1 MRDRLHEH
9 DRRIYRK
16 VSRQR
21 KRETAALIAL
31 GRAADNA
38 RIWLAI
44 AAALAA
50 VDGRFARRAALRGL
64 LALGMAS
71 AIANGPVKQVAGRR
85 RPPVGG
91 LARWTPGP
99 KAPSTSSFPAGPS
112 ASAFAFATGAA
123 LELPVAGA
131 PLAGIAGLVSYSRL
145 HTGMHYPL
153 DILMGA
159 AIGVGAGLGTR
170 RFWPVAPHDGA
181 ETSAAFDAANVGPCP
196 DGDGLIVVVNHAAG
210 TGTTTADDLAAELPA
225 AEVIEVEDGA
235 GIGAALEDAAS
246 RGKVVG
252 VAGGDGSVNTAA
264 GLAAAVGKPLLVVP
278 GGTLN
283 HFAAAL
289 GIGSVREAT
298 DAVREGRAVS
308 VDRGLI
314 AGQTF
319 VNTASIGSY
328 CDVVDAR
335 EKLEGRIGKW
345 PAVAIAL
352 WRVLHRSQPVRM
364 EIDGEPRC
372 IWMVFVGN
380 CRYHPAGFTPSWRE
394 RLDDGILDIRIVDGA
409 RPWSR
414 AHLLFSVLTGR
425 LARCRAYEQRFVKEL
440 SVSCLEGPLR
450 LARDGETFDGPE
462 SFTITKADSPLV
474 VFAPGG
480 SEHRT

>member
-1 MRDRLHEH
+1 M
-9 DRRIYRK
+9 
-16 VSRQR
+16 
-21 KRETAALIAL
+21 AL
-31 GRAADNA
+31 GRAADNSK
-38 RIWLAI
+38 IWLVI
-44 AAALAA
+44 AAVLAG
-50 VDGRFARRAALRGL
+50 VDGRFGRRAALRGL
-64 LALGMAS
+64 LAVGMAS
-71 AIANGPVKQVAGRR
+71 AIANGPVKQLAARR
-85 RPPVGG
+85 RPPVGN
-91 LARWTPGP
+91 LARWTPGLG
-99 KAPSTSSFPAGPS
+99 APATSSFPSGHS

-131 PLAGIAGLVSYSRL
+131 PLAGVAALVSYSRFHAGL
-145 HTGMHYPL
+145 HYPL
-153 DILMGA
+153 DILVGA
-159 AIGVGAGLGTR
+159 AIGVGAGLCTR

-181 ETSAAFDAANVGPCP
+181 ETSAAFGPATAGP
-196 DGDGLIVVVNHAAG
+196 SPEGKGVIVVVNRAAG
-210 TGTTTADDLAAELPA
+210 QRATTADELRDELPA
-225 AEVIEVEDGA
+225 AEIIEVDDGA
-235 GIGAALEDAAS
+235 DIDVALEDAAG
-246 RGKVVG
+246 RGDVVG

-264 GLAAAVGKPLLVVP
+264 GLAAQAGKPLLVVP

-289 GIGSVREAT
+289 GIDSVGEAA
-298 DAVREGRAVS
+298 DAVREGRAVA

-352 WRVLHRSQPVRM
+352 WRVLHQSQPVRI
-364 EIDGEPRC
+364 EIDGQPRR
-372 IWMVFVGN
+372 IWMMFVGN

-394 RLDDGILDIRIVDGA
+394 RLDDGLLDVRIVDGA

-440 SVSCLEGPLR
+440 SVCSLEGPLR

-462 SFTITKADSPLV
+462 SFTISKADSPLV
-474 VFAPGG
+474 VYAP
-480 SEHRT
+480 SV